1 MIGKCNMQDQ
11 WSRVI
16 DYLRLSVTDGCN
28 LNCIYCRKSG
38 CVLSSAPGL
47 HVSEM
52 LRVLEC
58 FQKLGIRKLKVT
70 GGEPLL
76 YPGIEDLL
84 DKLLQK
90 EWFSSVTITTNG
102 QYVKHHWPILS
113 RLDSINVSLDSLQE
127 ETYQKMTRGGKLA
140 PVLEGL
146 RWGMEQGY
154 KKFKLNVVLVKG
166 FNEGEI
172 PDFLRLA
179 GRYPLAVRFIEL
191 MPLGEGSHF
200 QRVPREQ
207 VLSWVDQLY
216 PGWKWGSFR
225 GNGPAKYLEIPLLP
239 GKIGFIDSVT
249 HPSCASCNRI
259 RLDAFGNLY
268 PCLEQGPS
276 LNVRDFLQG
285 NIPEKQ
291 FLQKLKQS
299 IFCKPE
305 KNHFSLRPFLQ
316 KDMYRIG
323 G

>member
-1 MIGKCNMQDQ
+1 MIGNNEMQDQ

-16 DYLRLSVTDGCN
+16 DYLRLSVTDSCN
-28 LNCIYCRKSG
+28 LNCIYCRRPGCRPSSG
-38 CVLSSAPGL
+38 PGL
-47 HVSEM
+47 SVPEI
-52 LRVLEC
+52 LRVLDC
-58 FQKLGIRKLKVT
+58 FRKLGIRKLKVT

-84 DKLLQK
+84 DQLLQK

-102 QYVKHHWPILS
+102 QQVKRYWPLLS
-113 RLDSINVSLDSLQE
+113 QLDSINVSLDSLKE
-127 ETYQKMTRGGKLA
+127 ETYRKMTRGGRLA
-140 PVLEGL
+140 SVFDGL

-154 KKFKLNVVLVKG
+154 RGFKLNVVLVKG
-166 FNEGEI
+166 FNDEEI

-179 GRYPLAVRFIEL
+179 EHYPLAVRFIEL
-191 MPLGEGSHF
+191 MPLGEGSRF
-200 QRVPREQ
+200 QRVTREQ
-207 VLSWVDQLY
+207 ALSWADRLY
-216 PGWKWGSFR
+216 PGWKWSCFR
-225 GNGPAKYLEIPLLP
+225 GNGPARYLDIPAIP
-239 GKIGFIDSVT
+239 GKIGFIDSVS

-285 NIPEKQ
+285 TLSGEQ

-299 IFCKPE
+299 IFSKPE
-305 KNHFSLRPFLQ
+305 KNHFSLRPCLQ